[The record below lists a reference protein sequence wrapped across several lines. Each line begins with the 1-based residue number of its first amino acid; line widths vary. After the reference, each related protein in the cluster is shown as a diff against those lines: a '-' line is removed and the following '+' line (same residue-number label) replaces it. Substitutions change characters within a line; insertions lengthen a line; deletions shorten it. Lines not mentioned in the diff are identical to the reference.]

1 MTDLFLNEGLNIIIL
16 QHVHNNCQGDIPEE
30 WGDLALGSIGGMMG
44 PDAAGFDLKD
54 DNYKA
59 GISLTLALE

>member
-30 WGDLALGSIGGMMG
+30 WGDLAKGSIGGMMD
-44 PDAAGFDLKD
+44 PDAAGFDLVGKL
-54 DNYKA
+54 
-59 GISLTLALE
+59 SV